1 MRLVRHT
8 LQHYKGVVQRV
19 SFTVAAASR
28 CYSNEDR
35 SGTDGC
41 NLALYPLNDY
51 CFLSSCFIEGEGGFQ
66 TSSLPHLIVDY
77 VHLGPVKPFSFD
89 LLALRDVIFNKPIQ
103 SMLSHKLLS
112 V

>member
-8 LQHYKGVVQRV
+8 LQHFKGVVQRV

-77 VHLGPVKPFSFD
+77 VHVGLVKPVF
-89 LLALRDVIFNKPIQ
+89 I
-103 SMLSHKLLS
+103 
-112 V
+112 